1 MQVSKNKKGKMPT
14 NEVIFKIFLNS
25 KVSFHRGFTSL
36 FPPLT
41 ASLPGHHGKIQIFL
55 WDNFLGH
62 VISVS
67 QTISGLCGTIW
78 SLSSRV
84 IVSIHTSMPPIVLQS
99 GWDRLHLN
107 L

>member
-1 MQVSKNKKGKMPT
+1 MQISKNKKGKMPT

-25 KVSFHRGFTSL
+25 KVSSHRGFTCL

-41 ASLPGHHGKIQIFL
+41 ASLPGHNGKIQKFL
-55 WDNFLGH
+55 WDNSLDH

-67 QTISGLCGTIW
+67 QTISDLCGTIW
-78 SLSSRV
+78 PLPARV
-84 IVSIHTSMPPIVLQS
+84 TVSNHTNMSPIILQS
-99 GWDRLHLN
+99 AWDRLHLN